1 MEAWFLNK
9 VNRAF
14 FFLMQVEGMLQN
26 LWHYLVSFRMDE
38 FAIIRNYVSRFITFT
53 EEEWRVHQ
61 SMLVRRFLK
70 KGEFI
75 LRGGEVCNHVTFLNK
90 GFVRVYNVVNDEELT
105 ANFAFEGNYVTDYTS
120 FVSRQP
126 SLDNIVAMEDLEI
139 LQLNYNDMQA
149 AYEKYPVWQKFGRL
163 IAEYILIFVKERS
176 RTFLFLS
183 PEERYLKLMKDRPKV
198 IANVPLKYI
207 ASYLGITPEALS
219 RIRKRMAEG

>member
-1 MEAWFLNK
+1 
-9 VNRAF
+9 
-14 FFLMQVEGMLQN
+14 
-26 LWHYLVSFRMDE
+26 MDE
-38 FAIIRNYVSRFITFT
+38 FSALRNYVSRFITFT

-70 KGEFI
+70 RGEFI

-90 GFVRVYNVVNDEELT
+90 GFVRVYNIIDEEELT
-105 ANFAFEGNYVTDYTS
+105 VNFGFDGNYVTDYSS

-126 SLDNIVAMEDLEI
+126 SVDFIVAMEDMEI
-139 LQLNYNDMQA
+139 LQLSHADMHA
-149 AYEKYPVWQKFGRL
+149 AFDKYPVWQKFGRL
-163 IAEYILIFVKERS
+163 IAEYILIFATERS
-176 RTFLFLS
+176 RSFLFLT

-219 RIRKRMAEG
+219 RIRKRMSEG